1 MKQRRKGWEGK
12 RERKGEKE
20 VKRMETERCCRGRRQ
35 ERKRK
40 REAEESGVQ
49 REREVWER
57 EEEREAG
64 K

>member
-1 MKQRRKGWEGK
+1 MKQRRKGWERK

-35 ERKRK
+35 ERKR
-40 REAEESGVQ
+40 EAEESGVQ